1 MNPDTPT
8 LPPASHWLPPAPYA
22 GRPRRHPWEIPILVL
37 VLIVGIGGYV
47 LGVILV
53 ATGSLNT
60 WFVLILIA
68 PLLLY
73 LIRGLTY
80 AMPRVNGVKMSPTQ
94 FPEGYQM
101 VVEAARR
108 FGLEHVP
115 DAYVVLGNGRINAY
129 ASGHGFRRFVVV
141 YSDLFEIGGHARS
154 PEALRFII
162 GHEVGHIA
170 AGHVSYWRQLGSTI
184 GLNIPVL
191 GQALSR
197 SMEYTADNHGYYN
210 QPSGSPGAIGVLAA
224 GKYMLTS
231 VSFDEFADRATLEKG
246 FFTWLTNLQ
255 STHPVLTW
263 RAAALRDRSGAGRMF
278 FRPRR
283 IVRGIGSGH
292 IQMLPPPTPV
302 PPTWAGAMVAGGP
315 ISGYPP
321 YFPPAPPAT
330 PSGPAASP
338 PPVDLTKNQ
347 ADRDP
352 QEP

>member
-1 MNPDTPT
+1 VY
-8 LPPASHWLPPAPYA
+8 PPQIPGQPFTQWLAPAPYA
-22 GRPRRHPWEIPILVL
+22 GQPRRHPWEIPML
-37 VLIVGIGGYV
+37 VLIIVVGLGGYA
-47 LGVILV
+47 LGVVLV
-53 ATGSLNT
+53 ANGSLNT

-108 FGLEHVP
+108 FGLEDVP
-115 DAYVVLGNGRINAY
+115 DAYVVLGNGTSHAY

-141 YSDLFEIGGHARS
+141 YSDLFEIGGEARS
-154 PEALRFII
+154 PESLRFIV

-170 AGHVSYWRQLGSTI
+170 AGHASYWRQLGSI
-184 GLNIPVL
+184 VGMNIPIF

-231 VSFDEFADRATLEKG
+231 VSFDEFADRATHEKG

-255 STHPVLTW
+255 SSHPVLTW
-263 RAAALRDRSGAGRMF
+263 RAAALRNRTTPGRMF
-278 FRPRR
+278 FRPKN

-292 IQMLPPPTPV
+292 VQMVPPP
-302 PPTWAGAMVAGGP
+302 GP
-315 ISGYPP
+315 
-321 YFPPAPPAT
+321 
-330 PSGPAASP
+330 
-338 PPVDLTKNQ
+338 NQ
-347 ADRDP
+347 SN
-352 QEP
+352 

>member
-1 MNPDTPT
+1 MPP
-8 LPPASHWLPPAPYA
+8 PAPASHWLTPAPYA

-37 VLIVGIGGYV
+37 VLVVGIGGYV

-101 VVEAARR
+101 VVEASRR
-108 FGLEHVP
+108 FGLEYVP
-115 DAYVVLGNGRINAY
+115 DAYVVLGNGTINAY

-170 AGHVSYWRQLGSTI
+170 AGHVSYWRQLGSMI

-263 RAAALRDRSGAGRMF
+263 RAAALRDRSGPGRMF

-292 IQMLPPPTPV
+292 TQMLPPPTFV
-302 PPTWAGAMVAGGP
+302 PPAGSGALVAGGP
-315 ISGYPP
+315 VTGFPP
-321 YFPPAPPAT
+321 YLPPT
-330 PSGPAASP
+330 PAASP

-347 ADRDP
+347 ADRKADP
-352 QEP
+352 GS